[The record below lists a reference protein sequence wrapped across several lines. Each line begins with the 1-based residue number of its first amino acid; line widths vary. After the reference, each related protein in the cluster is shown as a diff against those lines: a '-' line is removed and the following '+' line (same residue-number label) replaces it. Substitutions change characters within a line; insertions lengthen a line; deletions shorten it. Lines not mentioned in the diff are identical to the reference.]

1 MVPTQILYI
10 LYLYILHVILALCS
24 PGLVKPNKMLF
35 LIPRVGQPLTEEYR
49 ALFPCQKYLCRIRR
63 AAITPVKRTR

>member
-1 MVPTQILYI
+1 M
-10 LYLYILHVILALCS
+10 CS
-24 PGLVKPNKMLF
+24 TGLVKPNKMLF